1 MKIITPIILIIGLLY
16 ALYMAAFYW
25 WSAAVYAYN
34 PQAVEFCTVW
44 WFVALFAIAASVA
57 GLVLY
62 AVELYRKRDKGRY
75 GLLTILYVIFWALL
89 FLAAFFHIKYHFN

>member
-75 GLLTILYVIFWALL
+75 GKLSLPYIVMWVVLYLGAILYA
-89 FLAAFFHIKYHFN
+89 KYYLN

>member
-75 GLLTILYVIFWALL
+75 GKLSLLYIVMWVVLYLGAILYA
-89 FLAAFFHIKYHFN
+89 KYYLN

>member
-1 MKIITPIILIIGLLY
+1 MKIVTPIILIIGLLY

-25 WSAAVYAYN
+25 WSAALYAHN
-34 PQAVEFCTVW
+34 LQAVEFCTVW

-75 GLLTILYVIFWALL
+75 GKLSLLYIAMWVVLYLGAILYA
-89 FLAAFFHIKYHFN
+89 KCHFY